1 MPPRRKKSL
10 PRVSD
15 ACIYLSAL
23 NEAPSWQGSS
33 VGQSMRFIP
42 AVSRVQ
48 ISPLLPE
55 STTPDVPTRPGFS
68 HWPCLFPIFCA
79 LALSPGQVLR
89 AASLLFFKVYERAGP
104 PPCLASRLAPALR
117 VVPAL
122 PCWRLSQAEQ
132 RPKRLTEL
140 AFVPAGRHVEPRRGR
155 PARALPFQASGQ
167 RPGAV

>member
-1 MPPRRKKSL
+1 MRPWRKKSL
-10 PRVSD
+10 PRAGD
-15 ACIYLSAL
+15 ACIPLSAL
-23 NEAPSWQGSS
+23 NEAPHGKVAQLVRACGSYPQCREFKS
-33 VGQSMRFIP
+33 PPCYQKAQPRMSLRVRGFRIGPVFFRFF
-42 AVSRVQ
+42 A
-48 ISPLLPE
+48 L
-55 STTPDVPTRPGFS
+55 
-68 HWPCLFPIFCA
+68 WPCLPR
-79 LALSPGQVLR
+79 QVLR